1 MRVTLL
7 PALAITLVGIAAC
20 GSGGGLEDARLRKSP
35 NFQQGY
41 EDGCAS
47 ATQQG
52 ADLRDRLV
60 QDPTLYKTDDTY
72 RTGWSNGFST
82 CRTTNTQPG
91 TQPGANPLGGPLP
104 GTH

>member
-1 MRVTLL
+1 MRLSLL
-7 PALAITLVGIAAC
+7 PTAAIIVVGISAC
-20 GSGGGLEDARLRKSP
+20 GSAGGLQDAKLSKSP

-47 ATQQG
+47 ANQQG
-52 ADLRDRLV
+52 ADLRNRLV
-60 QDPTLYKTDDTY
+60 RDPELYKADDAY

-82 CRTTNTQPG
+82 CRTTNTPPG